1 MKLLVLILVLNILHS
16 QKDILIV
23 DGVAAVVEDKIIL
36 KSDLSQ
42 MVNMMAIQQN
52 INPNENIN
60 GFLKLKTVVLG
71 SMVDQK
77 IL

>member
-16 QKDILIV
+16 QKDVLIV

-52 INPNENIN
+52 INPNENIPAIIWGAWDSN
-60 GFLKLKTVVLG
+60 VITNE
-71 SMVDQK
+71 
-77 IL
+77 

>member
-1 MKLLVLILVLNILHS
+1 MKFLALVLVLSVLYS
-16 QKDILIV
+16 QKDVLIV

-52 INPNENIN
+52 VNPNENIN
-60 GFLKLKTVVLG
+60 G
-71 SMVDQK
+71 
-77 IL
+77 